1 MGYDVEKDW
10 ITEAG
15 FRAVVIMIKDSHR
28 CGYVGV
34 PAGHP
39 LFGAEYSK
47 PCAALSRP
55 ADDETI
61 GKRSPLALL
70 CVAGDESRMQS
81 PEIVF
86 DVHGGITFSGKS
98 ADYPAP
104 SDLWWF
110 GFDCAHSGDRS
121 HGGSDGVM
129 RSLDYCIAECES
141 LASQIV
147 AKTTLPA

>member
-1 MGYDVEKDW
+1 MAYDVEKDW
-10 ITEAG
+10 ITAAG

-34 PAGHP
+34 SPDHP
-39 LFGAEYSK
+39 LFDAEYSK
-47 PCAALSRP
+47 PCAALTRP
-55 ADDETI
+55 ADDESI

-86 DVHGGITFSGKS
+86 DVHGGVTYSGNS
-98 ADYPAP
+98 DTYPVQ
-104 SDLWWF
+104 SELWWF
-110 GFDCAHSGDRS
+110 GFDCAHAGDQS
-121 HGGSDGVM
+121 HGGITGVM
-129 RSLDYCIAECES
+129 RDLDYCVAECES
-141 LASQIV
+141 LAAQIV

>member
-1 MGYDVEKDW
+1 MSYDVEKDW
-10 ITEAG
+10 TTEAG
-15 FRAVVIMIKDSHR
+15 LRAVVIWVRDSHR

-39 LFGAEYSK
+39 LFGIRYSQ
-47 PCAALSRP
+47 PCVALMRP
-55 ADDETI
+55 AEGETI

-70 CVAGDESRMQS
+70 CAAGDEHRMQS
-81 PEIVF
+81 PEVVF
-86 DVHGGITFSGKS
+86 DVHGGITYSNGT

-104 SDLWWF
+104 SALWWF

-121 HGGSDGVM
+121 HGGSTGVM
-129 RSLDYCIAECES
+129 RDLPYCVDECES

>member
-1 MGYDVEKDW
+1 MAYDVEKDW
-10 ITEAG
+10 TTEAG
-15 FRAVVIMIKDSHR
+15 FRAVVIMVRDSHR

-34 PAGHP
+34 PASHP
-39 LFGAEYSK
+39 LFGADYNR
-47 PCAALSRP
+47 PHAALTPP
-55 ADDETI
+55 ADDDCI

-86 DVHGGITFSGKS
+86 DVHGGITYSDKS
-98 ADYPAP
+98 DSYPVP
-104 SDLWWF
+104 SELWWF

-121 HGGSDGVM
+121 HGGITGVM
-129 RSLDYCIAECES
+129 RSLDYCIDECES
-141 LASQIV
+141 LAAQIV

>member
-1 MGYDVEKDW
+1 MSYDVEKDW
-10 ITEAG
+10 TTEAG
-15 FRAVVIMIKDSHR
+15 LRAVVIWVRDSHR

-39 LFGAEYSK
+39 LFGIQYSQ
-47 PCAALSRP
+47 PCVALMRP
-55 ADDETI
+55 AEDETI

-70 CVAGDESRMQS
+70 CAAGDEHRMQA

-86 DVHGGITFSGKS
+86 DVHGGITYSNGT
-98 ADYPAP
+98 ADYPVP
-104 SDLWWF
+104 SALWWF

-121 HGGSDGVM
+121 HGGTDGVM